1 MKQGYDTNSGCSIFI
16 SLHGLPY
23 IFIKNIKQDIV
34 RATFMSWTLF
44 LKIG

>member
-1 MKQGYDTNSGCSIFI
+1 VLEVVCLIF
-16 SLHGLPY
+16 
-23 IFIKNIKQDIV
+23 FIKKNIKQDIV